1 MKATAL
7 LRPVAKHHAYNH
19 TSTHRKRRTRSR
31 RSSKT
36 WCCRGLP
43 QAASVLFFSRLV
55 IKKQRSIRT
64 ALRTHPPTR
73 PPYHTTHYTDTMA
86 TPTEDALARQQ
97 NLDIHKHLSMG
108 TNPRGIPTAA
118 FIVSKISRPPP
129 SFPPSPP
136 SLPSSLTDD
145 SLPLTIQI
153 GRCGRVP
160 SEVGWGA
167 SGDGHRGLQRALWV
181 IKGREGTEGE
191 MGKGL
196 GREGGGLHGTRHV
209 IFPLHFLRSLIKF
222 ALLCLYSCS
231 LPFLVYFLSL
241 RLPPFPPS
249 LPPSLP
255 PSP

>member
-1 MKATAL
+1 MLRRVAASSQCAIIFQPPRHQKATF
-7 LRPVAKHHAYNH
+7 Y
-19 TSTHRKRRTRSR
+19 
-31 RSSKT
+31 
-36 WCCRGLP
+36 
-43 QAASVLFFSRLV
+43 
-55 IKKQRSIRT
+55 
-64 ALRTHPPTR
+64 PPTR
-73 PPYHTTHYTDTMA
+73 LPYHTTHYTDTMA

-118 FIVSKISRPPP
+118 FIVSKIFRPPP

-145 SLPLTIQI
+145 SIPLTIQI

-196 GREGGGLHGTRHV
+196 G
-209 IFPLHFLRSLIKF
+209 
-222 ALLCLYSCS
+222 LYSCS